1 MAARRVT
8 VLGGGNGARTAA
20 AEIAI
25 AGHQVVMYELPG
37 LAASL
42 AGIVSSGVI
51 CADGAIS
58 GVAPVRVATD
68 IAEAVADAEVVLLV
82 VPTMHQLAFA
92 RALAPVLTD
101 GMNLVLMPG
110 SLGSLEVV
118 EYFRSLGEL
127 PDITVSEIAALPY
140 ATRISGPCDVTVF
153 GRRKYVSVGVFP
165 AVKAERVMAVLTD
178 VYPGIQLQ
186 AHVLEAGLNN
196 PNPTLHC
203 LGVLMSA
210 SRIEYSHGEFY
221 YYEEGMTP
229 HVCRAIEAID
239 AERVAIG
246 AALGLE
252 ILSLVDTYYVMGYG
266 PKGDNLWSV
275 IRGVAALNGI
285 KGPHEIDSRYLT
297 EDVPIGLTIYS
308 QLGRQL
314 GVDTALM
321 DSVITLAGALLSRDF
336 VAEGRTL
343 ARCGI
348 AGMTSDQLL
357 TYVTTGSASAAL
369 G

>member
-1 MAARRVT
+1 MVSRRVAL
-8 VLGGGNGARTAA
+8 LGGGNGARTAA
-20 AEIAI
+20 AEFGI
-25 AGHQVVMYELPG
+25 AGHEVVMFEFPG
-37 LAASL
+37 FASSL
-42 AGIVSSGVI
+42 AGIVQSGVI

-58 GVAPVRVATD
+58 GTAPVRVTTD
-68 IAEAVADAEVVLLV
+68 IAEAVRGADVVMLV
-82 VPTMHQLAFA
+82 VPTVHQLEFA
-92 RALAPVLTD
+92 RALAPVLAD
-101 GMNLVLMPG
+101 GMDIVLMPG
-110 SLGSLEVV
+110 SLGSLELVQ
-118 EYFRSLGEL
+118 YFRRQGPL

-153 GRRKYVSVGVFP
+153 GRRRYVSVGVFP
-165 AVKAERVMAVLTD
+165 GSKSDRVQAVMDDL
-178 VYPGIQLQ
+178 YPGIRMH
-186 AHVLEAGLNN
+186 ANVLEAGLNN

-246 AALGLE
+246 QSLGLD
-252 ILSLVDTYYVMGYG
+252 ILSLVDTYDVMGYG

-275 IRGVAALNGI
+275 IRGVICLNGI
-285 KGPHEIDSRYLT
+285 KGPTEIDSRYLT

-308 QLGRQL
+308 QLADQL
-314 GVDTALM
+314 GVRAPIMT
-321 DSVITLAGALLSRDF
+321 SVITLAGALLSRDF
-336 VAEGRTL
+336 VAEGRTT

-348 AGMTSDQLL
+348 AGMSREQLL
-357 TYVTTGSASAAL
+357 EYVATGTT
-369 G
+369 